1 MDSGTGTPD
10 YSCAP
15 AQAWTQRTCG
25 LTASWL
31 TQGLDEASM
40 GKASRTK
47 VDSSRR
53 EKIAAQRAAAKRAEQ
68 RRRILIASGSVVVVL
83 AIVVTFVVIK
93 LNGKPPSGNSS
104 NGPTGAALAGVVS
117 NVTSVPAST
126 LDTVGTGGGLVTAKP
141 PIQNITG
148 TALTANGKPEVQYIG
163 AEYCPYCA
171 AERWAMIVAL
181 SRFGTFSG
189 LATVHSASVNGAGS
203 AEIYP
208 NTPTWTFVNA
218 KYTSQYLTFSTVEE
232 QTNIPDSTTG
242 SYTTLQTPTKAQQA
256 LITKYDA
263 PPYVPSAAAGS
274 IPFVDFGNKYL
285 IAGASYSPQVL
296 AGLSWATIG
305 ADLSNPNS
313 TVAKAID
320 GTANYITAAICQLT
334 GNQPASACT
343 ATVKSLESQI

>member
-1 MDSGTGTPD
+1 
-10 YSCAP
+10 
-15 AQAWTQRTCG
+15 
-25 LTASWL
+25 
-31 TQGLDEASM
+31 M

-53 EKIAAQRAAAKRAEQ
+53 EKIAAQRVAARRAEQ

-83 AIVVTFVVIK
+83 AIVVAFIVIK
-93 LNGKPPSGNSS
+93 LYSSPATDNSP
-104 NGPTGAALAGVVS
+104 NGPTGAALASVVT
-117 NVTSVPAST
+117 NVTSVPASA
-126 LDTVGTGGGLVTAKP
+126 LDSVGDGGGAVTAKP
-141 PIQNITG
+141 LTINGP
-148 TALTANGKPEVQYIG
+148 ALTANGKPEVLYIG

-189 LATVHSASVNGAGS
+189 LATVHSAAADGAGN
-203 AEIYP
+203 AEPYP
-208 NTPTWTFVNA
+208 NTPTWTFANA
-218 KYTSQYLTFSTVEE
+218 KYTSPYLTFSTVE
-232 QTNIPDSTTG
+232 QYTNVPDSSNG
-242 SYTTLQTPTKAQQA
+242 FYTTLQTMSKAQQA

-263 PPYVPSAAAGS
+263 PPYVSTAGS

-285 IAGASYSPQVL
+285 VAGASYSPQVL

-313 TVAKAID
+313 AVAKAVD
-320 GTANYITAAICQLT
+320 GTANYITAAICKLT

-343 ATVKSLESQI
+343 PTVKSLESQI

>member
-1 MDSGTGTPD
+1 
-10 YSCAP
+10 
-15 AQAWTQRTCG
+15 
-25 LTASWL
+25 
-31 TQGLDEASM
+31 M

-53 EKIAAQRAAAKRAEQ
+53 EKIAAQRAAARRAEQ

-83 AIVVTFVVIK
+83 AIVVAFIVIK
-93 LNGKPPSGNSS
+93 LNSSPATDNSP
-104 NGPTGAALAGVVS
+104 NGPTGAALASVVT
-117 NVTSVPAST
+117 NVTSVPASA
-126 LDTVGTGGGLVTAKP
+126 LDTVGDGGGAVTAKP
-141 PIQNITG
+141 TSISGP
-148 TALTANGKPEVQYIG
+148 ALTANGKPEVLYIG

-189 LATVHSASVNGAGS
+189 LATIHSAAANGAGK
-203 AEIYP
+203 AEPYP
-208 NTPTWTFVNA
+208 NTPTWTFANA
-218 KYTSQYLTFSTVEE
+218 KYTSPYLTFSTVEE
-232 QTNIPDSTTG
+232 YTNIPDSSNG
-242 SYTTLQTPTKAQQA
+242 FYTTLQTMTKAQQA

-263 PPYVPSAAAGS
+263 PPYVSTAGS

-313 TVAKAID
+313 AVAKAVD
-320 GTANYITAAICQLT
+320 GTANYITAAICKLT

>member
-1 MDSGTGTPD
+1 
-10 YSCAP
+10 
-15 AQAWTQRTCG
+15 
-25 LTASWL
+25 
-31 TQGLDEASM
+31 M

-53 EKIAAQRAAAKRAEQ
+53 EKIAAQRAAARRAEQ

-83 AIVVTFVVIK
+83 AIVLVFIVIK
-93 LNGKPPSGNSS
+93 LNSTPASSNSS
-104 NGPTGAALAGVVS
+104 NGPTGAALSSVVS

-126 LDTVGTGGGLVTAKP
+126 LDAVADGKGQVSAKP
-141 PIQNITG
+141 QTISG
-148 TALTANGKPEVQYIG
+148 TALTANGKPEVLYIG

-171 AERWAMIVAL
+171 AERWGMIVAL

-189 LATVHSASVNGAGS
+189 LATVHSASVNGGGT
-203 AEIYP
+203 AEPFP
-208 NTPTWTFVNA
+208 NTPTWTFANA
-218 KYTSQYLTFSTVEE
+218 TYTSQYLTFSTVEE
-232 QTNIPDSTTG
+232 QTNIPDSATG
-242 SYTTLQTPTKAQQA
+242 SYTNLQTPTKAQQA
-256 LITKYDA
+256 LIAKYDV
-263 PPYVPSAAAGS
+263 PPYVPSGATGS